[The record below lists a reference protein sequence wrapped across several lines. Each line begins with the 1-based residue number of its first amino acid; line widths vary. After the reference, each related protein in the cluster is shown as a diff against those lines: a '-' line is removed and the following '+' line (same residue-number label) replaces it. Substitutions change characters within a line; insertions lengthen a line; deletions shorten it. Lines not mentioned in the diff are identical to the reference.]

1 MSAVKVA
8 YNILANNAA
17 LGSYVSDRI
26 NPLRIPQGSAFPAIA
41 YNLVSIIPTPTK
53 SGHSRTDFARVQ
65 VSIFAPTYQSC
76 SEVADAVRTAF
87 EVVTLPG
94 EFNTVFVQTIE
105 FDGQQ
110 ELTDDEAD
118 FAGVYQ
124 ISQDY
129 LINYTREIGVIT
141 LSYLLLEDGDFL
153 LLEDG
158 DKIIL

>member
-1 MSAVKVA
+1 MREAQMQQYRNDWERCRWQTSVLLSPHSKRPIDPKKLITFDWERKELTIIEEV
-8 YNILANNAA
+8 
-17 LGSYVSDRI
+17 
-26 NPLRIPQGSAFPAIA
+26 LRIPQGSAFPAIA

-65 VSIFAPTYQSC
+65 VSIFAPTYQKC

-87 EVVTLPG
+87 EAVALPG
-94 EFNTVFVQTIE
+94 TFNTVKTQTIE

-129 LINYTREIGVIT
+129 LINYTR
-141 LSYLLLEDGDFL
+141 
-153 LLEDG
+153 
-158 DKIIL
+158 

>member
-26 NPLRIPQGSAFPAIA
+26 NPLRIPQGSTFPAIA

-65 VSIFAPTYQSC
+65 VSIFAPTYQKC

-87 EVVTLPG
+87 EVVALPG
-94 EFNTVFVQTIE
+94 VFNTVKTQTIE

-129 LINYTREIGVIT
+129 LINYTR
-141 LSYLLLEDGDFL
+141 
-153 LLEDG
+153 
-158 DKIIL
+158 

>member
-8 YNILANNAA
+8 YNIMSNNAA
-17 LGSYVSDRI
+17 LTALVSDRI

-41 YNLVSIIPTPTK
+41 YSLVSIVPTPTK
-53 SGHSRTDFARVQ
+53 SGHSRTDWGRVQ
-65 VSIFAPTYQSC
+65 VSIFAPTYQKC
-76 SEVADAVRTAF
+76 SDVAVLVRAAF
-87 EVVTLPG
+87 EAVTLPG
-94 EFNTVFVQTIE
+94 TFNTVKVQTIE

-129 LINYTREIGVIT
+129 IINYTR
-141 LSYLLLEDGDFL
+141 
-153 LLEDG
+153 
-158 DKIIL
+158 